1 MNNNHQERK
10 DGIRTELEAT
20 RTVFHTLL
28 ASFSESDLGRQNR
41 NPGWTNGEILTHMTF
56 GFIVLN
62 ALLPMARRWGHFPRW
77 TSKIFASMLNA
88 FTTPFNWVNALGAR
102 LQARVFTHQRIGRVY
117 DRVHFS
123 LMKQLEALKDDEWER
138 GMYYPTRWDPNFHE
152 FMTIRELFYYPVRH
166 FNFHLGQIKR
176 F

>member
-1 MNNNHQERK
+1 MNNDQATK
-10 DGIRTELEAT
+10 DAIRAELEAT
-20 RTVFHTLL
+20 RTDFQTLL
-28 ASFSESDLGRQNR
+28 ASFSERDLRRQSR

-56 GFIVLN
+56 GFIILN
-62 ALLPMARRWGHFPRW
+62 ALLPMARLWGRFPRW
-77 TSKIFASMLNA
+77 SSKSFASTLNA

-117 DRVHFS
+117 DWVHFA
-123 LMKQLEALKDDEWER
+123 LMRQLEGIKGEEWER
-138 GMYYPTRWDPNFHE
+138 GMHYPTRWDANFNE
-152 FMTIRELFYYPVRH
+152 FMTIRELFHYPVKH